1 MTTNEI
7 TKELQE
13 ESLTIKVGKR
23 KRYNLKNR
31 GQLFTFFFFFSHTYQ

>member
-13 ESLTIKVGKR
+13 ENLTIKVGKR
-23 KRYNLKNR
+23 KRYNLKN
-31 GQLFTFFFFFSHTYQ
+31 SN